1 MPWCT
6 KNFLHEEIEDNV
18 NVKFRLQQSFNL
30 FQETWISGKGFSR
43 KYESMTQMH
52 QKYQWTFKIFPSLQV
67 SKILF
72 FSCLPFSC
80 FDYFHIS
87 GVEIT
92 CKDPQRNV
100 IGREYISGPPQ
111 ISIVGHLCCR
121 LHFQQTEDEMVI
133 FIQSRTKPFVQGSE
147 IGT

>member
-1 MPWCT
+1 MYK
-6 KNFLHEEIEDNV
+6 KNFKNEEIEDNV

-30 FQETWISGKGFSR
+30 FQKTWISGKVFSR
-43 KYESMTQMH
+43 KYEPMTQMH
-52 QKYQWTFKIFPSLQV
+52 QKYQFTFKIFPSLQV

-100 IGREYISGPPQ
+100 IGKEYRSGPPQ

-121 LHFQQTEDEMVI
+121 LRFQQTEDEMVI